1 MDRHGEE
8 AKLHDVFRRQDMAAR
23 GPGLSLPRPGVS
35 VAAMM
40 LSLPDIRGLPTCV
53 RKFPAVQAA
62 ANTSMSQD

>member
-1 MDRHGEE
+1 
-8 AKLHDVFRRQDMAAR
+8 
-23 GPGLSLPRPGVS
+23 
-35 VAAMM
+35 MM